1 MCQLVGKASN
11 FYLVS
16 FFDWREKIAFVVSH
30 FESKT
35 VRIQSNT
42 FIRTQNS
49 VVVQTIQ
56 IETGI
61 IFLRDL
67 RGVFL

>member
-1 MCQLVGKASN
+1 MGQLVGKASY

-16 FFDWREKIAFVVSH
+16 SFDWREKIAFVVSH

-42 FIRTQNS
+42 FIR
-49 VVVQTIQ
+49 I
-56 IETGI
+56 
-61 IFLRDL
+61 
-67 RGVFL
+67 